1 MTFLEQIWA
10 AANRQDERGF
20 RQSVADLAQQD
31 RRTTSA
37 KVLDDVLGVLAG
49 AKWDD
54 DYELRRNEIKAI
66 FERLQAPGS
75 EIPVKV
81 KRLSPDAKLPQ
92 YAHDTDSGFDLVSAA
107 DVTLEPGETAVIPTG
122 LALQQPVGYEI
133 QVRPR
138 SGNSAKTKLRI
149 ANAPGTIDQ
158 YTGEIGVIIDNIA
171 KWERLHIAKGH
182 KVAQGVIAPVIH
194 GVFAEVDEL
203 DETTRGAGGF
213 GSTGVSG

>member
-1 MTFLEQIWA
+1 MSDKPTLDELA
-10 AANRQDERGF
+10 AKVTPENTHASVDDEWRWSQAQDERAARIG
-20 RQSVADLAQQD
+20 
-31 RRTTSA
+31 
-37 KVLDDVLGVLAG
+37 KVLVEQPKQV
-49 AKWDD
+49 
-54 DYELRRNEIKAI
+54 
-66 FERLQAPGS
+66 
-75 EIPVKV
+75 PVKV

-92 YAHDTDSGFDLVSAA
+92 YAHDTDSGFDLLSAA

-133 QVRPR
+133 QIRPR

-194 GVFAEVDEL
+194 GTFTEVDAL
-203 DETTRGAGGF
+203 DETARGAGGF
-213 GSTGVSG
+213 GSSGVRG